1 MVKLRKKYT
10 KLSIDTSDVLKQTI
24 CKIKLRRAPT
34 LHDNI
39 EYADC
44 NKNVKKLLFLVLQRK
59 QQMTTKITMY

>member
-1 MVKLRKKYT
+1 MLNYLLVHQCSKTDNLQDQVK
-10 KLSIDTSDVLKQTI
+10 
-24 CKIKLRRAPT
+24 RAPT

-59 QQMTTKITMY
+59 QQMTTMITMY